1 MVGGGGGKTKNK
13 TGEQKVH
20 GATEKLVDGQ
30 LNWQRYPELV
40 KSNVNV
46 FVFSFFKVFQFRT
59 AIPGSGQTAV
69 KKR

>member
-1 MVGGGGGKTKNK
+1 M
-13 TGEQKVH
+13 H

-46 FVFSFFKVFQFRT
+46 FVSSFFKVFQFRT